1 MNYVTRLAFDKRP
14 DFEYLKNLV
23 IDAATE
29 AQLNIYD
36 GVYDWSSIL
45 ADYHYQKSQICEQAG
60 SSKNSSE

>member
-45 ADYHYQKSQICEQAG
+45 ADYHY
-60 SSKNSSE
+60 